1 MTISRE
7 DAEALALERLALE
20 ALDALREFDPA
31 KHKKRGPID
40 TIWRAIA
47 AGVLS
52 DEDTARW
59 ARIVAADV
67 VKNVIENKEMPEDRP
82 RRALSAL
89 QLSGSADEHFI
100 ERSDLKRMISWEK
113 YRSSLSGEAYTDP
126 SPIEA
131 AEMLRKEGHFEG
143 YATRSI
149 TNRVGK
155 WLSKMRPR

>member
-1 MTISRE
+1 MTISQE
-7 DAEALALERLALE
+7 DAEALALEMLALE
-20 ALDALREFDPA
+20 AIYALREFDPA
-31 KHKKRGPID
+31 KPKVRGPID

-67 VKNVIENKEMPEDRP
+67 VKHVIDDKDVPEERP

-89 QLSGSADEHFI
+89 QLSSRGGGHYI
-100 ERSDLKRMISWEK
+100 EETALKRMIRWEQ
-113 YRSSLSGEAYTDP
+113 YLSSLRGAEYAYP

-131 AEMLRKEGHFEG
+131 AEMLRKEGYFEG
-143 YATRSI
+143 YTSRSI

-155 WLSKMRPR
+155 WLSNMRPK

>member
-1 MTISRE
+1 MTLSRE
-7 DAEALALERLALE
+7 DAESLALERLALE
-20 ALDALREFDPA
+20 ALDALRDFDPL
-31 KHKKRGPID
+31 KTQKRGPVD

-67 VKNVIENKEMPEDRP
+67 VKNVIDNKEVPEERP

-89 QLSGSADEHFI
+89 QLSGQADEHFI
-100 ERSDLKRMISWEK
+100 EKSDLERMISWEQ
-113 YRSSLSGEAYTDP
+113 YLSSLRGEDYAYP
-126 SPIEA
+126 SPIKA
-131 AEMLRKEGHFEG
+131 AEMLRKEGYFEG
-143 YATRSI
+143 YTNRNI

-155 WLSKMRPR
+155 WPRELRPK